1 VRRLVASLV
10 AVLVAVALA
19 ADLGAYLR
27 EGTTSGNGTVI
38 GVRWDTPIHYFIS
51 NVDVPGVAATDL
63 AAAVDR
69 AFKTWGAV
77 NGVSFTA
84 EFAGFTTA
92 PPITGDGMTVI
103 GFEAHD
109 DLSLTLG
116 ETTFGVDST
125 TGALVEADIF
135 LNSFFD
141 WSVAAGG
148 QSGRYDVQSIVTHET
163 GHLLGMG
170 HSALGETNL
179 TPVGRSVIA
188 KDAVMFPIAFP
199 PGTIL
204 DRTLQQDDR
213 AGLESIY
220 GTTSFAAQ
228 TGAIAGRVTLNGTGL
243 FGAHVIASNVATG
256 GLTGGF
262 ALDAQ
267 GSFVISSLAPGLY
280 LVRAEPLDDADVSS
294 FFGSDTVLN
303 TNFRQTYFTGL
314 VSVPKGG
321 AGASFE
327 LKVQA
332 K

>member
-1 VRRLVASLV
+1 MKPVLAGLMAVVVAG
-10 AVLVAVALA
+10 ALA
-19 ADLGAYLR
+19 VDLRAYLR
-27 EGTTSGNGTVI
+27 LGTTSGNGSVI
-38 GVRWDTPIHYFIS
+38 AVRWDMPIQYFIS

-63 AAAVDR
+63 ATAVDR

-77 NGVSFTA
+77 NGVSFNA
-84 EFAGFTTA
+84 RFAGFTSA
-92 PPITGDGMTVI
+92 PPVTGDGMTVI

-109 DLSLTLG
+109 DLDRTLG
-116 ETTFGVDST
+116 ETTFAVDATS
-125 TGALVEADIF
+125 GALVEADIF
-135 LNSFFD
+135 LNSFFS
-141 WSVAAGG
+141 WSVAPNGE
-148 QSGRYDVQSIVTHET
+148 SGRYDVQSIATHET
-163 GHLLGMG
+163 GHLLGLG

-179 TPVGRSVIA
+179 TSVGRVVIA

-204 DRTLQQDDR
+204 DRTVQQDDR

-220 GTTSFAAQ
+220 GTAAFDQQ
-228 TGAIAGRVTLNGTGL
+228 TGAIAGRVTLNGVGL
-243 FGAHVIASNVATG
+243 LGAHVIVSNVTTG

-303 TNFRQTYFTGL
+303 TNFRQTYFSHL

>member
-1 VRRLVASLV
+1 VATLV
-10 AVLVAVALA
+10 AVLVAGALA

-27 EGTTSGNGTVI
+27 QGTTSDSGTVI
-38 GVRWDTPIHYFIS
+38 GVRWNAPIHYFIS
-51 NVDVPGVAATDL
+51 NVSVPGVAATDL

-92 PPITGDGMTVI
+92 PPVTGDGMTVI

-109 DLSLTLG
+109 DLNLTLG
-116 ETTFGVDST
+116 ETTFGVDTT
-125 TGALVEADIF
+125 TGGLVEADIF

-163 GHLLGMG
+163 GHLLGLG
-170 HSALGETNL
+170 HSALGETDL
-179 TPVGRSVIA
+179 TPVGRIVIA
-188 KDAVMFPIAFP
+188 KEAVMFPIAFP

-204 DRTLQQDDR
+204 DRTVQQDDR

-220 GTTSFAAQ
+220 GTSSFAHE

-243 FGAHVIASNVATG
+243 FGAHVIASNVTTG

-262 ALDAQ
+262 ALDTQ

-294 FFGSDTVLN
+294 FFGSSTVLN
-303 TNFRQTYFTGL
+303 TNFMQTYFRGL

-327 LKVQA
+327 LKVQP

>member
-1 VRRLVASLV
+1 MRWRVAGLA
-10 AVLVAVALA
+10 AVLVAGALV

-27 EGTTSGNGTVI
+27 QGTTSGDGTVVA
-38 GVRWDTPIHYFIS
+38 VRWDTPIHYFIS
-51 NVDVPGVAATDL
+51 NVGVPGVAATDL

-84 EFAGFTTA
+84 EFAGFTSA

-109 DLSLTLG
+109 DLNLTLG
-116 ETTFGVDST
+116 ETTYGVDAT
-125 TGALVEADIF
+125 TGGLVEADIF
-135 LNSFFD
+135 LNSLFD
-141 WSVAAGG
+141 WSVAPGG
-148 QSGRYDVQSIVTHET
+148 ESGRYDVQSIVTHES
-163 GHLLGMG
+163 GHLLGLG

-179 TPVGRSVIA
+179 TPVGRTVIA
-188 KDAVMFPIAFP
+188 KEAVMFPIAFP

-204 DRTLQQDDR
+204 DRAVQQDDR

-220 GTTSFAAQ
+220 GTPSFQQQ
-228 TGAIAGRVTLNGTGL
+228 TGAIAGRVTLDGVGV

-267 GSFVISSLAPGLY
+267 GSFVISSLVPGLY

-303 TNFRQTYFTGL
+303 TNFKPTYFTGL

-327 LKVQA
+327 LKVTP